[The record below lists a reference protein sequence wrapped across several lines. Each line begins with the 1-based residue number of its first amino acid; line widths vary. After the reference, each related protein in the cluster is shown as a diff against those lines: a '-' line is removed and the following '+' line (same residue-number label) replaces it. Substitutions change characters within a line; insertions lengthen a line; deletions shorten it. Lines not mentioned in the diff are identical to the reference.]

1 MPVNVLS
8 RLAVLQSKNLPLV
21 FRGES
26 CVVLLGFVV
35 IEARFLHNEGTIQ
48 SEPSQCRGALLVVS
62 RQVKCHIP
70 VLPKRDG
77 FVFFNY

>member
-35 IEARFLHNEGTIQ
+35 IEARFLHNEGTI
-48 SEPSQCRGALLVVS
+48 
-62 RQVKCHIP
+62 
-70 VLPKRDG
+70 
-77 FVFFNY
+77 